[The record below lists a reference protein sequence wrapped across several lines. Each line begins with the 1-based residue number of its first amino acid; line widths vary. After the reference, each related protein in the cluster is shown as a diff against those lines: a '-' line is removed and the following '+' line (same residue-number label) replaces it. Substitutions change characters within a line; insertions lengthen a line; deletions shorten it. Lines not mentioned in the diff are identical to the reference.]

1 MNFIDRQK
9 EKALNK
15 NLKKIHD
22 KRVAEAAEAK
32 KAMGL
37 KNPQSVVPDGIP
49 GAMPDGIPG
58 TIPGTIPDGIPG
70 AIPNG
75 MPGTI
80 PNGIPGTIPNG
91 IPGTIPSVIPPIN
104 IPGEL
109 PIPGIPKELP
119 KLDNLGGLEEFKVD
133 NPASSFKYTYKPYKL
148 LPNQGKATELDP
160 TAKAAIPVIS
170 NTIADDIETSEDKKD
185 QIGKGLF
192 QKLIDSIDVKEFKKQ
207 LGPMM
212 KKELNAIYENN
223 LDMQES
229 LCKIWLLAFRSR
241 TYPIFNEVFQTM
253 SGKELKGS
261 DKLNVP
267 GANQSSSESEQ
278 EDLTITKTKLDI
290 ADRNYLEHQKEQRE
304 NDKKREARKSQ
315 AIGVDIPEEA
325 DDEGNAQGYEGN
337 AKGYE
342 GNAQES
348 GMVKMSGGEK
358 MPGSQI
364 YNTFIYYKRA
374 FLESIVDKHA
384 MFNSASNRTVVNSQK
399 ALLVKMVGH
408 FALIPR
414 EILVGKLSKMI
425 VGLEDFKEL
434 SENGEAPEGD
444 DHLFGIFN
452 RILNKFTNGKLKQ
465 PGVEYEDSEEE
476 YDGDNAE
483 EHNEEEHNEEENNKE
498 ASPSESAPAPVSA
511 PTSETGST
519 TTGGGAKLNAS
530 KLIKMRD
537 QMMKLWNVS
546 QKLKQ
551 VANSHHRDSINAFR
565 GGGKGEGENTKTPAS
580 NYDDNSL
587 KSRPRYMPAS
597 YDWYYIEKKVAEDL
611 EKYIVKLF
619 KQSENNVKDAFK
631 NVCKQYNA
639 AYLNDYGE
647 TSIMRKY
654 AQEEFNNMILGFCEN
669 INDTTAE
676 QILYHYAFG
685 RGFDDFEEAL
695 SGDVF
700 AEENHPFTVESVIG
714 YGRIVKK
721 FFNTDVFELKF
732 PRRSFENISV
742 NSQAI
747 KDSVVDTF
755 SEPEPETEDLEADE
769 PAAEVSKTEEPAAEG
784 SKTEELEA
792 KEPETKTESLT
803 PDAATVDPEKG
814 DSKLAPENVQAGG
827 GGGNESIAEAPVTPE
842 ATVNAVKQ
850 DELEKGMANPETK
863 NKPDKETKAMPDFA
877 KINFN
882 SKKYND
888 AFTAWPL
895 SYKWEPAMLK
905 VAYNVMDDI
914 FYAALQDTAFLGEIF
929 KIYSNSSVQ
938 FMQDIVDD
946 FKHKQSEIEKFIQN
960 YVIIKHSHIK
970 PILTK
975 CIEETIGLW
984 LTKKAEECDPK
995 HLAIYTMFL
1004 LYFLLSSPDKKMA
1017 WKSQNQ
1023 NADEMETQEMEM
1035 QGYDDS
1041 NEGDQAESVE
1051 DSKKESDQTKPAEGS
1066 KEEGDQTKQ
1075 EEDSKKESDQ
1085 TKPVDDSKK
1094 EDGQTKPADDSKK
1107 EDGQTK
1113 PAEDSK
1119 KEGDQVEPAE
1129 DFTEENYDS
1138 TEIETDTEENDHTI
1152 EANKDSRPK
1161 PNLTKPHIYNPIDEP
1176 INNAIRE
1183 FSDIFLNGDTDI
1195 LDHFRAISNESS
1207 MQFEYN
1213 QFFVKAMQAAEEAK
1227 NEGTENETE
1236 TSNSEQAGGTRA
1248 DAGGTRVDTGGT
1260 KMYKPSE
1267 AHLKAR
1273 RNNITLRNRGAK
1285 HKTTHRVI
1293 GK

>member
-1 MNFIDRQK
+1 MDFIKRQK
-9 EKALNK
+9 QKALDK
-15 NLKKIHD
+15 NLKKIND

-37 KNPQSVVPDGIP
+37 KNPQSVVPDGTP

-58 TIPGTIPDGIPG
+58 AMPDGI
-70 AIPNG
+70 
-75 MPGTI
+75 PGTI

-91 IPGTIPSVIPPIN
+91 IPGTIPNGIPGTIPGTM
-104 IPGEL
+104 PGEL
-109 PIPGIPKELP
+109 SIPGIPTDLS

-148 LPNQGKATELDP
+148 LPNQGKANELDP

-192 QKLIDSIDVKEFKKQ
+192 QKLIDNIDVKEFKKQ

-337 AKGYE
+337 AKE
-342 GNAQES
+342 ES

-358 MPGSQI
+358 MSGSQI

-414 EILVGKLSKMI
+414 DILVGKLSKMI

-483 EHNEEEHNEEENNKE
+483 EHNEEENNKEDNNEEENNKEENNKE

-565 GGGKGEGENTKTPAS
+565 GGGGGKVEGENTKTPAS

-700 AEENHPFTVESVIG
+700 AEENHPFTLESVIG

-842 ATVNAVKQ
+842 ATVNTVKQ

-1035 QGYDDS
+1035 QGGDDTKT
-1041 NEGDQAESVE
+1041 EGDQTKQGE
-1051 DSKKESDQTKPAEGS
+1051 DSKTEDGQTKPAEGS
-1066 KEEGDQTKQ
+1066 KK
-1075 EEDSKKESDQ
+1075 EDS
-1085 TKPVDDSKK
+1085 
-1094 EDGQTKPADDSKK
+1094 QTKPADDSKK

-1113 PAEDSK
+1113 QGEDTKTEDSQTK
-1119 KEGDQVEPAE
+1119 STE
-1129 DFTEENYDS
+1129 DFTEEHYDS
-1138 TEIETDTEENDHTI
+1138 TEIDPETEENDHTI
-1152 EANKDSRPK
+1152 EANKDSRPN
-1161 PNLTKPHIYNPIDEP
+1161 PNRTKPHIYNPIDEP

-1248 DAGGTRVDTGGT
+1248 DTGGT
-1260 KMYKPSE
+1260 SADAGGAKMYKPSE

>member
-1 MNFIDRQK
+1 VVSPHPSASENSDESKEDRSLGSVTDTSTDDEDDNKGKISSNDANDIEAFK
-9 EKALNK
+9 E
-15 NLKKIHD
+15 IF
-22 KRVAEAAEAK
+22 
-32 KAMGL
+32 
-37 KNPQSVVPDGIP
+37 
-49 GAMPDGIPG
+49 
-58 TIPGTIPDGIPG
+58 
-70 AIPNG
+70 
-75 MPGTI
+75 
-80 PNGIPGTIPNG
+80 
-91 IPGTIPSVIPPIN
+91 IN
-104 IPGEL
+104 I
-109 PIPGIPKELP
+109 
-119 KLDNLGGLEEFKVD
+119 
-133 NPASSFKYTYKPYKL
+133 
-148 LPNQGKATELDP
+148 
-160 TAKAAIPVIS
+160 
-170 NTIADDIETSEDKKD
+170 
-185 QIGKGLF
+185 
-192 QKLIDSIDVKEFKKQ
+192 FKK
-207 LGPMM
+207 
-212 KKELNAIYENN
+212 
-223 LDMQES
+223 
-229 LCKIWLLAFRSR
+229 
-241 TYPIFNEVFQTM
+241 M
-253 SGKELKGS
+253 SERGS
-261 DKLNVP
+261 TSTGGSKLN
-267 GANQSSSESEQ
+267 
-278 EDLTITKTKLDI
+278 T
-290 ADRNYLEHQKEQRE
+290 
-304 NDKKREARKSQ
+304 
-315 AIGVDIPEEA
+315 
-325 DDEGNAQGYEGN
+325 
-337 AKGYE
+337 
-342 GNAQES
+342 
-348 GMVKMSGGEK
+348 
-358 MPGSQI
+358 
-364 YNTFIYYKRA
+364 
-374 FLESIVDKHA
+374 
-384 MFNSASNRTVVNSQK
+384 
-399 ALLVKMVGH
+399 
-408 FALIPR
+408 
-414 EILVGKLSKMI
+414 
-425 VGLEDFKEL
+425 
-434 SENGEAPEGD
+434 
-444 DHLFGIFN
+444 
-452 RILNKFTNGKLKQ
+452 
-465 PGVEYEDSEEE
+465 
-476 YDGDNAE
+476 
-483 EHNEEEHNEEENNKE
+483 
-498 ASPSESAPAPVSA
+498 
-511 PTSETGST
+511 
-519 TTGGGAKLNAS
+519 S

-565 GGGKGEGENTKTPAS
+565 GGGGGKGEGENTKTPAS

-755 SEPEPETEDLEADE
+755 SEPEPETEDLEA
-769 PAAEVSKTEEPAAEG
+769 EEPTAEG
-784 SKTEELEA
+784 SETEELEA
-792 KEPETKTESLT
+792 EGSETEELEAEGSETEEPETKTESLT
-803 PDAATVDPEKG
+803 PAAATVDSEEG
-814 DSKLAPENVQAGG
+814 DSRLAPENVQAGG
-827 GGGNESIAEAPVTPE
+827 GEGNESIAEAPVTLEAINNTVTPE
-842 ATVNAVKQ
+842 ATVNTVKQ

-1035 QGYDDS
+1035 QGGDDTKT
-1041 NEGDQAESVE
+1041 EGDQTKPAEDSKE
-1051 DSKKESDQTKPAEGS
+1051 ESDQTKPAEDTKEESDQTKPADDSKKESDQTKPA
-1066 KEEGDQTKQ
+1066 
-1075 EEDSKKESDQ
+1075 
-1085 TKPVDDSKK
+1085 DDSKK
-1094 EDGQTKPADDSKK
+1094 EDSQTKPADDSKK
-1107 EDGQTK
+1107 EDSQTK

-1119 KEGDQVEPAE
+1119 KEGDQTKQEE

-1138 TEIETDTEENDHTI
+1138 TEIETDTEENDNTI

-1161 PNLTKPHIYNPIDEP
+1161 PNRTKPHIYNPIDEP

-1236 TSNSEQAGGTRA
+1236 TLNSEQAGGTRVDTCGTRLDTGGTRLDTGGTRLDTGGTRVDTGGTSADAGGTRADTGGTRVDTGGTSA
-1248 DAGGTRVDTGGT
+1248 DAGGTRVDTGGTSADAGGTRADTGGT